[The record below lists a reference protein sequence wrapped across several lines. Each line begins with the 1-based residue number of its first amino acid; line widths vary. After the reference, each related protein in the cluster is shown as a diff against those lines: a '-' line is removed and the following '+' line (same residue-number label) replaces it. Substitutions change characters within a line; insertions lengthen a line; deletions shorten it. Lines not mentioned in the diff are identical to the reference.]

1 MALLFSVSGL
11 RGTIPDGLSPDAILK
26 YTRAFASWVPEGPIW
41 VGRDARPHGP
51 MVLDF
56 VAAMLQA
63 MGREVRDAGLIP
75 TPSLL
80 YLVREHRAPGG
91 ILVTASHNP
100 LEWNALKFVVSGG
113 RFPFADELESFR
125 SFLEHPG
132 APASW
137 HKVGRRISVD
147 RAWEAHV
154 EAIVTSPWVAR
165 EAIREKAPRV
175 LVDCVNGAMSAAL
188 PALLERL
195 GARVA
200 RLHCTPD
207 GTFPRPPEPRE
218 EHLRALHDRLVHGEA
233 DLGFATDPDGDRL
246 VVGLGGK
253 GVLSEEATVPLAFRY
268 VLSRER
274 GPLVVN
280 YSTSRWVD
288 EVAAFYQVPVVRAPV
303 GEANVLQ
310 AIRDHHAL
318 GGGEGNGGVIFP
330 TINAAR
336 DGLVAAA
343 LVLSLWATRG
353 EEAFTLSPRF
363 RIKERLPRHAVP
375 SPELFQ
381 DLGVEEISG
390 EDGVYLRQG
399 ETWVHLRPSNTEPIV
414 RLYGESPDAEA
425 LKALLQEV
433 RKRYQ
438 GGGS

>member
-1 MALLFSVSGL
+1 MSLLFSVSGL
-11 RGTIPDGLSPDAILK
+11 RGTLPDGLTPEAILR
-26 YTRAFASWVPEGPIW
+26 YTRAFASWIPEGPVWI
-41 VGRDARPHGP
+41 GRDARPHGP
-51 MVLDF
+51 MILDF

-63 MGREVRDAGLIP
+63 MGRKVYDAGLIP

-80 YLVREHRAPGG
+80 FLVRTQQAPGG

-100 LEWNALKFVVSGG
+100 LEWNALKFVVQGG
-113 RFPFADELESFR
+113 RFPFQEELDRFVS
-125 SFLEHPG
+125 LLDQPV
-132 APASW
+132 AYASW
-137 HKVGRRISVD
+137 AEVGRRVQVP
-147 RAWEAHV
+147 RAWERHV
-154 EAIVTSPWVAR
+154 DALRKSPWVAM
-165 EAIREKAPRV
+165 EAVQKRSPRV
-175 LVDCVNGAMSAAL
+175 LVDCVNGAMSEAL
-188 PALLERL
+188 PTLLETL
-195 GARVA
+195 GARVI

-218 EHLRALHDRLVHGEA
+218 EHLRELDVRLRSGEA

-246 VVGLGGK
+246 VVGLGGT

-268 VLSRER
+268 VLSRQR

-288 EVAAFYQVPVVRAPV
+288 EVAAAYHVPVYRAPV

-310 AIRDHHAL
+310 AIQERDAL

-330 TINAAR
+330 PLNAAR

-353 EEAFTLSPRF
+353 REAFALSPRY
-363 RIKERLPRHAVP
+363 RIKERLPRKAVP
-375 SPELFQ
+375 SLEIFQ
-381 DLGVEEISG
+381 NLAVEERSDR
-390 EDGVYLRQG
+390 DGVYLRRG

-414 RLYGESPDAEA
+414 RLYGESPDRTDLEA
-425 LKALLQEV
+425 LVQEV
-433 RKRYQ
+433 RMRYQ